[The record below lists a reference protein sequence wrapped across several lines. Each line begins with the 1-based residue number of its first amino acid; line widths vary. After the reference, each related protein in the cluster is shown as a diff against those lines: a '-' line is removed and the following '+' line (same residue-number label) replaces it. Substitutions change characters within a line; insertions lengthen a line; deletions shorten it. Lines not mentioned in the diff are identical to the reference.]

1 MLIECQNKKTYIEK
15 SSIIKYEIIKYDYNK
30 NVFLLIAYLNHGY
43 IPDNNNSPLNIDDKC
58 QIIGTFETRVKAKE
72 YLFNIVYFQG
82 IFFEWGGETKT
93 ED

>member
-30 NVFLLIAYLNHGY
+30 NVFLLIAYLNNGY
-43 IPDNNNSPLNIDDKC
+43 ISNNNSPLNIDDKC

-72 YLFNIVYFQG
+72 YLFNIVYYQG